1 MMGGEFSESGEPSN
15 TWAPV
20 IYIYFQSDRKIYV
33 ACFSFCKP
41 LFPESLVN
49 LELVKTCENNE
60 REKIL
65 FHKMGAA
72 IEARKKYLC
81 RLWKCESVEVWKC
94 GSVEA

>member
-1 MMGGEFSESGEPSN
+1 MGGEFSESGEPSN

-65 FHKMGAA
+65 FIKWEQQSKQGKSTCAD
-72 IEARKKYLC
+72 
-81 RLWKCESVEVWKC
+81 C
-94 GSVEA
+94 GSVEV

>member
-1 MMGGEFSESGEPSN
+1 MGGEFSESGEPSN

-20 IYIYFQSDRKIYV
+20 IYIYFQSDRKISV
-33 ACFSFCKP
+33 ACFSFSKP

-65 FHKMGAA
+65 FIKWEQQSKQGKSTCAD
-72 IEARKKYLC
+72 
-81 RLWKCESVEVWKC
+81 C
-94 GSVEA
+94 GSVEV